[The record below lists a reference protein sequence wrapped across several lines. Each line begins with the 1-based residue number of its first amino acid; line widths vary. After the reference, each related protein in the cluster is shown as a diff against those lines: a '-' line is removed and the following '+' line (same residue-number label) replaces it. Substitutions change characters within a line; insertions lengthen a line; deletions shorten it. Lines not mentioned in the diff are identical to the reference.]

1 MERNFSPDK
10 IMHYPSPTDVL
21 RDPRLSDSEKRGVL
35 QRWALNAYR
44 SELAFPKTEAAVHPA
59 CLNDLIDALLDL
71 EEPEIQNL
79 ARRNAAALSRRSM
92 TGQVQ
97 A

>member
-1 MERNFSPDK
+1 MERKVGSIPDK

-35 QRWALNAYR
+35 QRWALTAYR
-44 SELAFPKTEAAVHPA
+44 SELAFPKTDAAAYPS

-71 EEPEIQNL
+71 EEPRIQNL
-79 ARRNAAALSRRSM
+79 LSEMPRRFPAGR
-92 TGQVQ
+92 
-97 A
+97 